1 MGKKLILFKNQSEAD
16 GYSSHTDHPY
26 GELLGKTGITETK
39 LRPSGMILVD
49 GKRFSAVADGEFMD
63 ENTPVRVI
71 RTEGNRIVVRKGEE

>member
-1 MGKKLILFKNQSEAD
+1 
-16 GYSSHTDHPY
+16 
-26 GELLGKTGITETK
+26 
-39 LRPSGMILVD
+39 MILVD